1 MDAVDF
7 ERVVHLSHKAGE
19 HAFGLMALALQ
30 VLHDP
35 PLSFGEDDVNGYGVL
50 LPEAPAAADGL
61 VVLLKAVRRKVGNV
75 VAVLEV
81 QAPGADLGFGDQ
93 HPGATFREVDQAA
106 FLGVVTV
113 GP

>member
-7 ERVVHLSHKAGE
+7 ERVVHLSHKTGE

-30 VLHDP
+30 ILHDP
-35 PLSFGEDDVNGYGVL
+35 PLTLSEDDVNGYGVL
-50 LPEAPAAADGL
+50 LSEAPAAADGL
-61 VVLLKAVRRKVGNV
+61 VILLKAVRRKIGDV

-81 QAPGADLGFGDQ
+81 QTPSANLGLGDQ
-93 HPGATFREVDQAA
+93 HPGATFREVNQAA